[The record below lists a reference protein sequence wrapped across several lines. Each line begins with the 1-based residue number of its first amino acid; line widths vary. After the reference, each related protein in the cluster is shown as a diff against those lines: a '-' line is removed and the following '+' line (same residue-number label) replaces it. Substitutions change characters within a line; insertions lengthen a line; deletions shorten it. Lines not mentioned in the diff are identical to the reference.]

1 MWWFVSVI
9 PPLESQRQTDHWP
22 ASQASLLSLS
32 QKGAWTVMKNGNGT
46 LSCLLASTHSDLHTH
61 VHLHMWTH
69 AHTHA
74 HTPTLGHTLLHHD
87 LCNLSVLT
95 IIHSLPVHRGSLIS
109 CHPHPH
115 REMRPPD
122 ATAAEAGVWY
132 CGEVASPCCVSP
144 LRCFHIWRSWR
155 AGMAQWLRNSDATS
169 PEHEESSCKCQ
180 GHRLGSC
187 D

>member
-46 LSCLLASTHSDLHTH
+46 LSYLLASTHSDLHTH

-95 IIHSLPVHRGSLIS
+95 VIHSLPVRRASLIS

-115 REMRPPD
+115 RDETTRRDCSRGRRVVLRGGSQSVLCFSSEMFPHL
-122 ATAAEAGVWY
+122 EILAG
-132 CGEVASPCCVSP
+132 GHGTMVAK
-144 LRCFHIWRSWR
+144 
-155 AGMAQWLRNSDATS
+155 Q
-169 PEHEESSCKCQ
+169 
-180 GHRLGSC
+180 
-187 D
+187 